1 MNPIRIVVVDDHF
14 IVREGLRSLI
24 ERQPDFIFAGQAAN
38 GAEAIQVHEELKPDI
53 MIIDLGLPV
62 LSGVEAIR
70 AIRAATPDARI
81 LVLSNFEGDED
92 IHASFEA
99 GASGY
104 ILKHRSGEQIVPA
117 IRALMEGKQ
126 WIPEEIARQLKAR
139 KFVETL
145 TLREREIVLCIA
157 KGEANKQISTSLG
170 ITEETVKSHVK
181 NILSKLQAKDRTEA
195 VTLALKRGIVHLP
208 DF

>member
-1 MNPIRIVVVDDHF
+1 MPPIRIVVVDDHYV
-14 IVREGLRSLI
+14 VREGLRSLF
-24 ERQPDFIFAGQAAN
+24 ERHADFVFAGQATN
-38 GAEAIQVHEELKPDI
+38 GAEAIEVHRELKPDVI
-53 MIIDLGLPV
+53 IIDLGLPV

-70 AIRAATPDARI
+70 AIHKSTPEARI

-92 IHASFEA
+92 IHNSFAA

-117 IRALMEGKQ
+117 IRALMEGKG
-126 WIPEEIARQLKAR
+126 WIPAEIAQQLQVR
-139 KFVETL
+139 KFSETL

-181 NILSKLQAKDRTEA
+181 NVLAKLQAKDRTEA
-195 VTLALKRGIVHLP
+195 VTLALRRGIIHLP
-208 DF
+208 EF

>member
-117 IRALMEGKQ
+117 IRALMEAKQ
-126 WIPEEIARQLKAR
+126 WIPAEIARQLKAR

>member
-38 GAEAIQVHEELKPDI
+38 GAEAIQVHEALKPDI

-70 AIRAATPDARI
+70 AIRDATPDARI

-170 ITEETVKSHVK
+170 ISEGTVKSHVK
-181 NILSKLQAKDRTEA
+181 NVLAKLQAKDRTEA

>member
-1 MNPIRIVVVDDHF
+1 MNPIRIIVVDDHF

-24 ERQPDFIFAGQAAN
+24 EGQPDFIFAGQAAN
-38 GAEAIQVHEELKPDI
+38 GAEAIQAHEELQPDI

-145 TLREREIVLCIA
+145 TVREREIVLCIA

>member
-38 GAEAIQVHEELKPDI
+38 GAEAIQVHEALKPDI

-70 AIRAATPDARI
+70 AIRDATPDARI

-170 ITEETVKSHVK
+170 ISEETVKSHVK
-181 NILSKLQAKDRTEA
+181 NILAKLQAKDRTEA

>member
-24 ERQPDFIFAGQAAN
+24 ERQPDFMFAGQAAN
-38 GAEAIQVHEELKPDI
+38 GAEAIQVHEELQPDI

-70 AIRAATPDARI
+70 AIHEVSPDARI
-81 LVLSNFEGDED
+81 LVLSNFQGDED

-104 ILKHRSGEQIVPA
+104 ILKHNSGEQIVPA

-126 WIPEEIARQLKAR
+126 WIPAEITRQLKTR

-157 KGEANKQISTSLG
+157 KGWANKQISASLG
-170 ITEETVKSHVK
+170 ISEETVKSHVK
-181 NILSKLQAKDRTEA
+181 NILAKLQAKDRTEA
-195 VTLALKRGIVHLP
+195 VTLALKRGIIHLP
-208 DF
+208 EF

>member
-70 AIRAATPDARI
+70 AIRDASPDARI

-181 NILSKLQAKDRTEA
+181 NILAKLQAKDRTEA

>member
-38 GAEAIQVHEELKPDI
+38 GAEAIQVHEKLKPDI

-117 IRALMEGKQ
+117 IRALMEAKQ
-126 WIPEEIARQLKAR
+126 WIPAEIARQLKAR

-170 ITEETVKSHVK
+170 ISEETVKSHVK

>member
-70 AIRAATPDARI
+70 AIRDATPDARI

-117 IRALMEGKQ
+117 IRALMEGKH

>member
-70 AIRAATPDARI
+70 AIRDATPDARI

>member
-1 MNPIRIVVVDDHF
+1 MPPIRIVVVDDHYV
-14 IVREGLRSLI
+14 VREGLRSLI
-24 ERQPDFIFAGQAAN
+24 ERQADFVFSGQATN
-38 GAEAIQVHEELKPDI
+38 GAEAIEVHRELKPDVI
-53 MIIDLGLPV
+53 IIDLGLPV

-70 AIRAATPDARI
+70 AIHKSTPEARI

-92 IHASFEA
+92 IHNSFAA

-117 IRALMEGKQ
+117 IRALMEGKG
-126 WIPEEIARQLKAR
+126 WIPAEIAQQLQVR
-139 KFVETL
+139 KFAETL

-181 NILSKLQAKDRTEA
+181 NVLAKLQAKDRTEA
-195 VTLALKRGIVHLP
+195 VTLALRRGIIHLP
-208 DF
+208 EF

>member
-1 MNPIRIVVVDDHF
+1 MNPVRIVVVDDHF

-24 ERQPDFIFAGQAAN
+24 ERQPDFLFAGQAAN
-38 GAEAIQVHEELKPDI
+38 GAEAIQIHAELKPDI

-70 AIRAATPDARI
+70 AIRDATPDARI

-170 ITEETVKSHVK
+170 ISEETVKSHVK
-181 NILSKLQAKDRTEA
+181 NILAKLQAKDRTEA

>member
-1 MNPIRIVVVDDHF
+1 MNSIRIVVVDDHF

-70 AIRAATPDARI
+70 AIRDATPDARI

-117 IRALMEGKQ
+117 IRALMGGKK

>member
-1 MNPIRIVVVDDHF
+1 MNSIRIVVVDDHF

-70 AIRAATPDARI
+70 AIRDATPDARI

-195 VTLALKRGIVHLP
+195 VTIALKRGIVHLP

>member
-1 MNPIRIVVVDDHF
+1 MNPIRILVVDDHF

-24 ERQPDFIFAGQAAN
+24 ERQPDFIFAGQATN

-70 AIRAATPDARI
+70 AIRDASPDARI

-92 IHASFEA
+92 IHASSDA

-104 ILKHRSGEQIVPA
+104 ILKHNSGEQIVPA
-117 IRALMEGKQ
+117 IRALTEGKQ
-126 WIPEEIARQLKAR
+126 WIPAEIARQLKAR

-157 KGEANKQISTSLG
+157 RGEANKQISTNLG
-170 ITEETVKSHVK
+170 ISEETVKSHVK
-181 NILSKLQAKDRTEA
+181 NILAKLQAKDRTEA

>member
-1 MNPIRIVVVDDHF
+1 M
-14 IVREGLRSLI
+14 
-24 ERQPDFIFAGQAAN
+24 
-38 GAEAIQVHEELKPDI
+38 EA
-53 MIIDLGLPV
+53 
-62 LSGVEAIR
+62 
-70 AIRAATPDARI
+70 
-81 LVLSNFEGDED
+81 
-92 IHASFEA
+92 
-99 GASGY
+99 
-104 ILKHRSGEQIVPA
+104 
-117 IRALMEGKQ
+117 KQ
-126 WIPEEIARQLKAR
+126 WIPAEIARQLKAR

>member
-208 DF
+208 EF

>member
-38 GAEAIQVHEELKPDI
+38 GAEAIQVHEALKPDI

-70 AIRAATPDARI
+70 AIRDATPDARI

-170 ITEETVKSHVK
+170 ISEETVKSHVK
-181 NILSKLQAKDRTEA
+181 NVLAKLQAKDRTEA

>member
-1 MNPIRIVVVDDHF
+1 MNSIRIVVVDDHF
-14 IVREGLRSLI
+14 IVREGLRSLV

-38 GAEAIQVHEELKPDI
+38 GAEAIKVHEELKPDI

-70 AIRAATPDARI
+70 AIRDATPDARI

-170 ITEETVKSHVK
+170 IGEETVKSHVK
-181 NILSKLQAKDRTEA
+181 NILGKLQAKDRTEA

>member
-1 MNPIRIVVVDDHF
+1 MNPVRIVVVDDHF

-24 ERQPDFIFAGQAAN
+24 ERQPDFLFAGQAAN
-38 GAEAIQVHEELKPDI
+38 GAEAIQIYAELKPDI

-62 LSGVEAIR
+62 LSGVEAIS
-70 AIRAATPDARI
+70 AIRDATPDARI

-117 IRALMEGKQ
+117 IRALMEGKK
-126 WIPEEIARQLKAR
+126 WIPAEIAQQLKTR

-157 KGEANKQISTSLG
+157 KGAANKQISTRLG
-170 ITEETVKSHVK
+170 ISEETVKSHVK
-181 NILSKLQAKDRTEA
+181 NILGKLQAKDRTEA

>member
-1 MNPIRIVVVDDHF
+1 MNSIRIVVVDDHF

-70 AIRAATPDARI
+70 AIRDATPDARI

>member
-70 AIRAATPDARI
+70 AIRDATPDARI

-170 ITEETVKSHVK
+170 ISEETVKSHVK
-181 NILSKLQAKDRTEA
+181 NILGKLQAKDRTEA

>member
-1 MNPIRIVVVDDHF
+1 MPPIRIVVVDDHYV
-14 IVREGLRSLI
+14 VREGLRSLI
-24 ERQPDFIFAGQAAN
+24 ERQADFVFAGQATN
-38 GAEAIQVHEELKPDI
+38 GAEAIEVHRELKPDVI
-53 MIIDLGLPV
+53 IIDLGLPV

-70 AIRAATPDARI
+70 AIHKSTPEARI

-92 IHASFEA
+92 IHNSFAA

-117 IRALMEGKQ
+117 IRALMEGKG
-126 WIPEEIARQLKAR
+126 WIPAEIAQQLQVR
-139 KFVETL
+139 KFSETL

-181 NILSKLQAKDRTEA
+181 NVLAKLQAKDRTEA
-195 VTLALKRGIVHLP
+195 VTLALRRGIIHLP
-208 DF
+208 EF

>member
-1 MNPIRIVVVDDHF
+1 MPPIRIVVVDDHYV
-14 IVREGLRSLI
+14 VREGLRSLI
-24 ERQPDFIFAGQAAN
+24 ERQADFVFAGQATN
-38 GAEAIQVHEELKPDI
+38 GAEAIEVHRELKPDVI
-53 MIIDLGLPV
+53 IIDLGLPV

-70 AIRAATPDARI
+70 AIHKSTPEARI

-92 IHASFEA
+92 IHNSFAA

-117 IRALMEGKQ
+117 IRALMEGKG
-126 WIPEEIARQLKAR
+126 WIPAEIAQQLQVR
-139 KFVETL
+139 KFAETL

-181 NILSKLQAKDRTEA
+181 NVLAKLQAKDRTEA
-195 VTLALKRGIVHLP
+195 VTLALRRGIIHLP
-208 DF
+208 EF

>member
-1 MNPIRIVVVDDHF
+1 MSPIRIVVVDDHF
-14 IVREGLRSLI
+14 VVREGLRSLI
-24 ERQPDFIFAGQAAN
+24 ERQADFVFAGQAAN
-38 GAEAIQVHEELKPDI
+38 GAEAIDVYRELRPDI
-53 MIIDLGLPV
+53 IIIDLGLPI
-62 LSGVEAIR
+62 LSGVEAIQ
-70 AIRAATPDARI
+70 AIHQSSPEARI

-92 IHASFEA
+92 IHNSFAA

-126 WIPEEIARQLKAR
+126 WIPPEIARQLQAHKCA
-139 KFVETL
+139 ETL

-157 KGEANKQISTSLG
+157 RGEANKQISTSLG

-181 NILSKLQAKDRTEA
+181 NILAKLQAMDRTEA
-195 VTLALKRGIVHLP
+195 VTMALRRGIIHLP

>member
-38 GAEAIQVHEELKPDI
+38 GAEAIQVHEKLKPDI

-117 IRALMEGKQ
+117 IRALMEAKQ
-126 WIPEEIARQLKAR
+126 WIPAEIARQLKAR